1 MSADQTSPRL
11 GMESVQGQ
19 ASQIVSRLLY
29 VKGPGLN
36 ISYIVLGLYCRVCGL
51 MTRDGGVDVK
61 IFTLDEEAC

>member
-1 MSADQTSPRL
+1 M
-11 GMESVQGQ
+11 
-19 ASQIVSRLLY
+19 LY

-61 IFTLDEEAC
+61 DYTLDEEACW